1 MVISSVINVIMI
13 LIYFLFGASYLKS
26 ISLDKCLVFVF
37 FFGLMRLNGDRNC
50 QVTIMTK
57 NIVKSIIVVCRT
69 LALKYTSTA

>member
-37 FFGLMRLNGDRNC
+37 FFWFNE
-50 QVTIMTK
+50 VEW
-57 NIVKSIIVVCRT
+57 
-69 LALKYTSTA
+69 